1 MKVHFSKEE
10 MTDETSYIMSCAWF
24 FRQYYAGNILEKNKI
39 KICFDL

>member
-24 FRQYYAGNILEKNKI
+24 FRQYYGNILEKMK
-39 KICFDL
+39 